1 MIEYVKQFILQG
13 RINKYM
19 KYNRRDFL
27 KVTYSAG
34 MGLMI
39 GVALPIKNR
48 LMSENIIKET
58 FDPNIWISIQSNN
71 IIKIVTAKSEMGQ
84 HIRTSIPMIVAEELN
99 ADWSKVKVVQADT
112 HPDKYGSQS
121 TGGSGS
127 IRRSYMRLRKAG
139 ATARDLLI
147 KAASLK
153 WEVPVG
159 ECKTYMSEVI
169 HSKSNRTLKFGD
181 LISIAGKLET
191 PTDPILKD
199 EKDFTLIGKSL
210 PGLDT
215 LSRVNGSA
223 KFGLDIRLP
232 DMLYATTLKCPTF
245 GGSLKSFNSKKANK
259 INGVKYVF
267 EVEGGVAVVAT
278 NTWSAIK
285 GQRALEVEW
294 NHGDFHSWDSKKI
307 KDMMEAKSDKKAVIA
322 KQVGNTKTLK
332 NSSIE
337 SNYEIPFTSHA
348 TMETMNCVAHVNKN
362 SAELWVPTQS
372 PQRIQSSIAEKLNFD
387 IEKVKVNV
395 TLMGGGF
402 GRRLFSDFIPDA
414 VEISKKINKPVKLLW
429 TREDDMSH
437 DFYRPASLHKL
448 KGSLSEKNELIGWEH
463 RIISP
468 SISGQRSPDR
478 FKNGELDRS
487 AVNGASNL
495 PYDVPNILVDYVM
508 SNTQVPIGWWRS
520 VYNSQ
525 NAFANEVFI
534 DELAHKAGVDA
545 LEFRMNMLNKSPR
558 HKEVLRLAA
567 EKAEWGKTLAKGQ
580 GMGMAVHESFGSW
593 SAQVATVT
601 VSKNG
606 ELSVDKIVAS
616 VDCGTV
622 INPDG
627 VKAQMEGSIVY
638 GLTSTLKGE
647 ITIENGAVAQSNFHD
662 FELLRIDEMPKVE
675 IYIVPSIEA
684 PGGAGEPGLPPVAPA
699 VANAI
704 FNAIGKRV
712 RKLPIKSKDLKA

>member
-1 MIEYVKQFILQG
+1 MSQDFS
-13 RINKYM
+13 
-19 KYNRRDFL
+19 RRDFL
-27 KVTYSAG
+27 KVSSTVG
-34 MGLMI
+34 VGLVI
-39 GVALPIKNR
+39 SVALPYKER
-48 LMSENIIKET
+48 LVAAGIVENSFE
-58 FDPNIWISIQSNN
+58 PNVW
-71 IIKIVTAKSEMGQ
+71 IKISPDNKVVITLAKSEMGQ

-99 ADWSKVKVVQADT
+99 ADWSQVNVVQADT

-139 ATARDLLI
+139 ATAREMLVS
-147 KAASLK
+147 AAALK
-153 WEVPVG
+153 WEVPAS
-159 ECKTYMSEVI
+159 ECKAYMSEVI
-169 HSKSNRTLKFGD
+169 HSKSKRSLKFGD
-181 LISIAGKLET
+181 LISLAGKLDA
-191 PTDPILKD
+191 PIDPILKD

-215 LSRVNGSA
+215 VSRVNGSA
-223 KFGLDIRLP
+223 KFGQDIRLP
-232 DMLYATTLKCPTF
+232 NMLYATVLKCQTF
-245 GGSLKSFNSKKANK
+245 GGSLKSFNAKKANK

-267 EVEGGVAVVAT
+267 EVEGGIAVVAT
-278 NTWSAIK
+278 NTWLAIK
-285 GQRALEVEW
+285 GQRALDVEW
-294 NHGDFHSWDSKKI
+294 DHGDFHSWDSKKI
-307 KDMMEAKSDKKAVIA
+307 KNMMETKSQDKAVIA
-322 KQVGNTKTLK
+322 KEVGNTINLK
-332 NSSIE
+332 INISIE
-337 SNYEIPFTSHA
+337 SNYEVPFTSHA

-402 GRRLFSDFIPDA
+402 GRRLWSDFIPDA
-414 VEISKKINKPVKLLW
+414 VEISKKIKKPVKLLW
-429 TREDDMSH
+429 TREDDMKH

-448 KGSLSEKNELIGWEH
+448 KGSLSDKNELISWEH
-463 RIISP
+463 HIVSP
-468 SISGQRSPDR
+468 SISGQRSPER
-478 FKNGELDRS
+478 FKNGQLDRS
-487 AVNGASNL
+487 AVNGANNL
-495 PYDVPNILVDYVM
+495 PYDVPNILVDYIM
-508 SNTQVPIGWWRS
+508 SNTEVPVGWWRS

-534 DELAHKAGVDA
+534 DELAYKAGVDA
-545 LEFRMNMLNKSPR
+545 LEFRMTMLNNSPR
-558 HKEVLRLAA
+558 HKAVLRLAA
-567 EKAEWGKTLAKGQ
+567 EKAGWGKPLAKGQ
-580 GMGMAVHESFGSW
+580 GMGLAVHESFGSW

-601 VSKNG
+601 VSKAG

-616 VDCGTV
+616 IDCGTV

-647 ITIENGAVAQSNFHD
+647 ITIEKGAVAQSNFHD

-675 IYIVPSIEA
+675 IHIVPSIE
-684 PGGAGEPGLPPVAPA
+684 PPSGAGEPGLPPVAPA

-704 FNAIGKRV
+704 FNANGKRV
-712 RKLPIKSKDLKA
+712 RKLPIKSKDLKV

>member
-1 MIEYVKQFILQG
+1 
-13 RINKYM
+13 
-19 KYNRRDFL
+19 
-27 KVTYSAG
+27 
-34 MGLMI
+34 
-39 GVALPIKNR
+39 VALPYKER
-48 LMSENIIKET
+48 LAAAGVENSFE
-58 FDPNIWISIQSNN
+58 PNVW
-71 IIKIVTAKSEMGQ
+71 IKISPDNKVLITLAKSEMGQ
-84 HIRTSIPMIVAEELN
+84 HISTSIPMIVAEELN
-99 ADWSKVKVVQADT
+99 ADWSLVNVVQADT

-147 KAASLK
+147 QAASLK
-153 WEVPVG
+153 WEVPAS
-159 ECKTYMSEVI
+159 ECKAYMSEVI
-169 HSKSNRTLKFGD
+169 HSKSKRSLKFGD
-181 LISIAGKLET
+181 LISLAGKLDA
-191 PTDPILKD
+191 PIDPILKD

-215 LSRVNGSA
+215 VSRVNGSA

-232 DMLYATTLKCPTF
+232 NMLYATVLKCQTF
-245 GGSLKSFNSKKANK
+245 GGSLKSFNAKKANK

-267 EVEGGVAVVAT
+267 EVEGGIAVVAT

-285 GQRALEVEW
+285 GQRALDVEW
-294 NHGDFHSWDSKKI
+294 DHGDFYSWDSKKI
-307 KDMMEAKSDKKAVIA
+307 KNMMETKSQDKAVIA
-322 KQVGNTKTLK
+322 KEVGNTKNLK
-332 NSSIE
+332 NNISIE
-337 SNYEIPFTSHA
+337 SNYEVPFTSHA
-348 TMETMNCVAHVNKN
+348 TMETMNCVAHVNKT

-402 GRRLFSDFIPDA
+402 GRRLWSDFIPDA
-414 VEISKKINKPVKLLW
+414 VEISKKIKKPVKLLW
-429 TREDDMSH
+429 TREDDMKH

-448 KGSLSEKNELIGWEH
+448 KGSLSDKNELISWEH
-463 RIISP
+463 HIVSP
-468 SISGQRSPDR
+468 SISGQRSPER
-478 FKNGELDRS
+478 FKNGQLDRS
-487 AVNGASNL
+487 AVNGANNL

-508 SNTQVPIGWWRS
+508 SNTEVPVGWWRS

-534 DELAHKAGVDA
+534 DELAYKAGVDA
-545 LEFRMNMLNKSPR
+545 LEFRMTMLNNSPR
-558 HKEVLRLAA
+558 HKAVLRLAA
-567 EKAEWGKTLAKGQ
+567 EKAGWGKPLAKGQ
-580 GMGMAVHESFGSW
+580 GMGLAVHESFGSW

-601 VSKNG
+601 VSKAG

-616 VDCGTV
+616 IDCGTV

-647 ITIENGAVAQSNFHD
+647 ITIEKGAVAQSNFHD

-675 IYIVPSIEA
+675 IHIVPSIE
-684 PGGAGEPGLPPVAPA
+684 PPSGAGEPGLPPVAPA

-704 FNAIGKRV
+704 FNANGKRV
-712 RKLPIKSKDLKA
+712 RKLPIKSKDLKV

>member
-1 MIEYVKQFILQG
+1 
-13 RINKYM
+13 
-19 KYNRRDFL
+19 
-27 KVTYSAG
+27 
-34 MGLMI
+34 
-39 GVALPIKNR
+39 
-48 LMSENIIKET
+48 
-58 FDPNIWISIQSNN
+58 
-71 IIKIVTAKSEMGQ
+71 
-84 HIRTSIPMIVAEELN
+84 MIVAEELN
-99 ADWSKVKVVQADT
+99 ADWSLVNVVQADT

-147 KAASLK
+147 QAASLK
-153 WEVPVG
+153 WEVPAS
-159 ECKTYMSEVI
+159 ECKAYMSEVI
-169 HSKSNRTLKFGD
+169 HSKSKRSLKFGD
-181 LISIAGKLET
+181 LISLAGKLDA
-191 PTDPILKD
+191 PIDPILKD

-215 LSRVNGSA
+215 VSRVNGSA

-232 DMLYATTLKCPTF
+232 NMLYATVLKCQTF
-245 GGSLKSFNSKKANK
+245 GGSLKSFNAKKANK

-267 EVEGGVAVVAT
+267 EVEGGIAVVAT

-285 GQRALEVEW
+285 GQRALDVEW
-294 NHGDFHSWDSKKI
+294 DHGDFYSWDSKKI
-307 KDMMEAKSDKKAVIA
+307 KNMMETKFQDKAVIA
-322 KQVGNTKTLK
+322 KEVGNTKNLK
-332 NSSIE
+332 NNISIE
-337 SNYEIPFTSHA
+337 SNYEVPFTSHA
-348 TMETMNCVAHVNKN
+348 TMETMNCVAHVNKT

-402 GRRLFSDFIPDA
+402 GRRLWSDFIPDA
-414 VEISKKINKPVKLLW
+414 VEISKKIKKPVKLLW
-429 TREDDMSH
+429 TREDDMKH

-448 KGSLSEKNELIGWEH
+448 KGSLSDKNELISWEH
-463 RIISP
+463 HIVSP
-468 SISGQRSPDR
+468 SISGQLSPER

-487 AVNGASNL
+487 AVNGANNL

-508 SNTQVPIGWWRS
+508 SNTEVPVGWWRS

-534 DELAHKAGVDA
+534 DELAYKAGVDA
-545 LEFRMNMLNKSPR
+545 LEFRITMLNNSPR
-558 HKEVLRLAA
+558 HKAVLRLAA
-567 EKAEWGKTLAKGQ
+567 EKAGWGKPLAKGQ
-580 GMGMAVHESFGSW
+580 GMGLAVHESFGSW

-601 VSKNG
+601 VSKAG

-616 VDCGTV
+616 IDCGTV

-647 ITIENGAVAQSNFHD
+647 ITIEKGAVAQSNFHD

-675 IYIVPSIEA
+675 IHIVPSIE
-684 PGGAGEPGLPPVAPA
+684 PPSGAGEPGLPPVAPA

-704 FNAIGKRV
+704 FNANGKRV
-712 RKLPIKSKDLKA
+712 RKLPIKSKDLKV

>member
-1 MIEYVKQFILQG
+1 
-13 RINKYM
+13 
-19 KYNRRDFL
+19 
-27 KVTYSAG
+27 
-34 MGLMI
+34 
-39 GVALPIKNR
+39 
-48 LMSENIIKET
+48 
-58 FDPNIWISIQSNN
+58 
-71 IIKIVTAKSEMGQ
+71 
-84 HIRTSIPMIVAEELN
+84 MIVAEELN
-99 ADWSKVKVVQADT
+99 ADWSQVNVVQADT

-147 KAASLK
+147 QAASLK
-153 WEVPVG
+153 WEVPAS
-159 ECKTYMSEVI
+159 ECKAYMSEVI
-169 HSKSNRTLKFGD
+169 HSKSKRSLKFGE
-181 LISIAGKLET
+181 LISLAGKLDT
-191 PTDPILKD
+191 PIDPILKD

-215 LSRVNGSA
+215 VYKVNGSA
-223 KFGLDIRLP
+223 KFGIDIRLP
-232 DMLYATTLKCPTF
+232 NMLYATVLKCQTF
-245 GGSLKSFNSKKANK
+245 GGSLKSFNAKKANK
-259 INGVKYVF
+259 INGVKYIF
-267 EVEGGVAVVAT
+267 EVDGGIAVVAA

-285 GQRALEVEW
+285 GQRALDVEW
-294 NHGDFHSWDSKKI
+294 DHGDFYSWDSKKI
-307 KDMMEAKSDKKAVIA
+307 KNMMETKFQDKGVIA
-322 KQVGNTKTLK
+322 KEVGNTKNLK
-332 NSSIE
+332 NNISIE
-337 SNYEIPFTSHA
+337 SNYEVPFTSHA

-402 GRRLFSDFIPDA
+402 GRRLWSDFIPDA
-414 VEISKKINKPVKLLW
+414 VEISKKIKKPVKLLW
-429 TREDDMSH
+429 TREDDMKH

-448 KGSLSEKNELIGWEH
+448 KGSLSDKNELISWEH
-463 RIISP
+463 HIVSP
-468 SISGQRSPDR
+468 SISGQRSPER
-478 FKNGELDRS
+478 FKNGQLDRS
-487 AVNGASNL
+487 AVNGANNL

-508 SNTQVPIGWWRS
+508 SNTKVPVGWWRS

-534 DELAHKAGVDA
+534 DELAYKAGVDA
-545 LEFRMNMLNKSPR
+545 LEFRMTMLNNSPR
-558 HKEVLRLAA
+558 HKAVLRLAA
-567 EKAEWGKTLAKGQ
+567 EKAGWGKTLAKGQ
-580 GMGMAVHESFGSW
+580 GMGLAVHESFGSW

-601 VSKNG
+601 VSKAG

-616 VDCGTV
+616 IDCGTV

-647 ITIENGAVAQSNFHD
+647 ITIEKGAVSQSNFHD

-675 IYIVPSIEA
+675 IHIVPSIE
-684 PGGAGEPGLPPVAPA
+684 PPSGAGEPGLPPVAPA

-704 FNAIGKRV
+704 FNANGKRV
-712 RKLPIKSKDLKA
+712 RKLPIKSKDLKV

>member
-1 MIEYVKQFILQG
+1 LVA
-13 RINKYM
+13 
-19 KYNRRDFL
+19 
-27 KVTYSAG
+27 AG
-34 MGLMI
+34 I
-39 GVALPIKNR
+39 V
-48 LMSENIIKET
+48 ENSFE
-58 FDPNIWISIQSNN
+58 PNVW
-71 IIKIVTAKSEMGQ
+71 IKISPDNKVVITLAKSEMGQ
-84 HIRTSIPMIVAEELN
+84 HISTSIPMIVAEELN
-99 ADWSKVKVVQADT
+99 ADWSLVNVVQADT

-147 KAASLK
+147 QAASLK
-153 WEVPVG
+153 WEVPAS
-159 ECKTYMSEVI
+159 ECKAYMSEVI
-169 HSKSNRTLKFGD
+169 HSKSKRSLKFGD
-181 LISIAGKLET
+181 LISLAGKLDA
-191 PTDPILKD
+191 PIDPILKD

-215 LSRVNGSA
+215 VSRVNGSA

-232 DMLYATTLKCPTF
+232 NMLYATVLKCQTF
-245 GGSLKSFNSKKANK
+245 GGSLKSFNAKKANK

-267 EVEGGVAVVAT
+267 EVEGGIAVVAT

-285 GQRALEVEW
+285 GQRALDVEW
-294 NHGDFHSWDSKKI
+294 DHGDFYSWDSKKI
-307 KDMMEAKSDKKAVIA
+307 KNMMETKSQDKAVIA
-322 KQVGNTKTLK
+322 KEVGNTKNLK
-332 NSSIE
+332 NNISIE
-337 SNYEIPFTSHA
+337 SNYEVPFTSHA
-348 TMETMNCVAHVNKN
+348 TMETMNCVAHVNKT

-402 GRRLFSDFIPDA
+402 GRRLWSDFIPDA
-414 VEISKKINKPVKLLW
+414 VEISKKIKKPVKLLW
-429 TREDDMSH
+429 TREDDMKH

-448 KGSLSEKNELIGWEH
+448 KGSLSDKNELISWEH
-463 RIISP
+463 HIVSP
-468 SISGQRSPDR
+468 SISGQRSPER
-478 FKNGELDRS
+478 FKNGQLDRS
-487 AVNGASNL
+487 AVNGANNL

-508 SNTQVPIGWWRS
+508 SNTEVPVGWWRS

-534 DELAHKAGVDA
+534 DELAYKAGVDA
-545 LEFRMNMLNKSPR
+545 LEFRMTMLNNSPR
-558 HKEVLRLAA
+558 HKAVLRLAA
-567 EKAEWGKTLAKGQ
+567 EKAGWGKPLAKGQ
-580 GMGMAVHESFGSW
+580 GMGLAVHESFGSW

-601 VSKNG
+601 VSKAG

-616 VDCGTV
+616 IDCGTV

-647 ITIENGAVAQSNFHD
+647 ITIEKGAVAQSNFHD

-675 IYIVPSIEA
+675 IHIVPSIE
-684 PGGAGEPGLPPVAPA
+684 PPSGAGEPGLPPVAPA

-704 FNAIGKRV
+704 FNANGKRV
-712 RKLPIKSKDLKA
+712 RKLPIKSKDLKV

>member
-1 MIEYVKQFILQG
+1 LVA
-13 RINKYM
+13 
-19 KYNRRDFL
+19 
-27 KVTYSAG
+27 AG
-34 MGLMI
+34 I
-39 GVALPIKNR
+39 V
-48 LMSENIIKET
+48 ENSFE
-58 FDPNIWISIQSNN
+58 PNVW
-71 IIKIVTAKSEMGQ
+71 IKISPDNKVIITLAKSEMGQ

-99 ADWSKVKVVQADT
+99 ADWSQVNVVQADT

-147 KAASLK
+147 QAASLK
-153 WEVPVG
+153 WEVPAS
-159 ECKTYMSEVI
+159 ECKAYMSEVI
-169 HSKSNRTLKFGD
+169 HSKSKRSLKFGD
-181 LISIAGKLET
+181 LISLAGKLDA
-191 PTDPILKD
+191 PIDPILKD

-215 LSRVNGSA
+215 VSRVNGSA

-232 DMLYATTLKCPTF
+232 NMLYATVLKCQTF
-245 GGSLKSFNSKKANK
+245 GGSLKSFNAKKANK

-267 EVEGGVAVVAT
+267 EVEGGIAVVAT

-285 GQRALEVEW
+285 GQRALDVEW
-294 NHGDFHSWDSKKI
+294 DHGDFHSWDSKKI
-307 KDMMEAKSDKKAVIA
+307 KNMMETKSQDKAVIA
-322 KQVGNTKTLK
+322 KEVGNTKNLK
-332 NSSIE
+332 NNISIE
-337 SNYEIPFTSHA
+337 SNYEVPFTSHA

-402 GRRLFSDFIPDA
+402 GRRLWSDFIPEA
-414 VEISKKINKPVKLLW
+414 VEISKKIKKPVKLLW
-429 TREDDMSH
+429 TREDDMKH

-448 KGSLSEKNELIGWEH
+448 KGSLSDKNELISWEH
-463 RIISP
+463 HIVSP
-468 SISGQRSPDR
+468 SISGQRSPER
-478 FKNGELDRS
+478 FKNGQLDRS
-487 AVNGASNL
+487 AVNGANNL

-508 SNTQVPIGWWRS
+508 SNTEVPVGWWRS

-534 DELAHKAGVDA
+534 DELAYKAGVDA
-545 LEFRMNMLNKSPR
+545 LEFRMTMLNNSPR
-558 HKEVLRLAA
+558 HKAVLSLAA
-567 EKAEWGKTLAKGQ
+567 EKAGWGKPLAKGQ
-580 GMGMAVHESFGSW
+580 GMGLAVHESFGSW

-601 VSKNG
+601 VSKAG

-647 ITIENGAVAQSNFHD
+647 ITIEKGAVAQSNFHD

-675 IYIVPSIEA
+675 IHIVPSMEP

-704 FNAIGKRV
+704 FNANGKRV
-712 RKLPIKSKDLKA
+712 RKLPIKSKDLKV

>member
-1 MIEYVKQFILQG
+1 
-13 RINKYM
+13 
-19 KYNRRDFL
+19 
-27 KVTYSAG
+27 
-34 MGLMI
+34 
-39 GVALPIKNR
+39 
-48 LMSENIIKET
+48 
-58 FDPNIWISIQSNN
+58 
-71 IIKIVTAKSEMGQ
+71 
-84 HIRTSIPMIVAEELN
+84 MIVAEELN
-99 ADWSKVKVVQADT
+99 ADWSQVNVVQADT

-147 KAASLK
+147 QAASLK
-153 WEVPVG
+153 WEVPAS
-159 ECKTYMSEVI
+159 ECKAYMSEVI
-169 HSKSNRTLKFGD
+169 HSKSKRSLKFGD
-181 LISIAGKLET
+181 LISLAGKLDA
-191 PTDPILKD
+191 PIDPILKD

-215 LSRVNGSA
+215 VSRVNGSA

-232 DMLYATTLKCPTF
+232 NMLYATVLKCQTF
-245 GGSLKSFNSKKANK
+245 GGSLKSFNAKKANK

-267 EVEGGVAVVAT
+267 EVEGGIAVVAT

-285 GQRALEVEW
+285 GQRALDVEW
-294 NHGDFHSWDSKKI
+294 DHGDFHSWDSKKI
-307 KDMMEAKSDKKAVIA
+307 KNMMETKSQDKAVIA
-322 KQVGNTKTLK
+322 KEVGNTKNLK
-332 NSSIE
+332 NNISIE
-337 SNYEIPFTSHA
+337 SNYEVPFTSHA

-402 GRRLFSDFIPDA
+402 GRRLWSDFIPEA
-414 VEISKKINKPVKLLW
+414 VEISKKIKKPVKLLW
-429 TREDDMSH
+429 TREDDMKH

-448 KGSLSEKNELIGWEH
+448 KGSLSDKNELISWEH
-463 RIISP
+463 HIVSP
-468 SISGQRSPDR
+468 SISGQRSPER
-478 FKNGELDRS
+478 FKNGQLDRS
-487 AVNGASNL
+487 AVNGANNL

-508 SNTQVPIGWWRS
+508 SNTEVPVGWWRS

-534 DELAHKAGVDA
+534 DELAYKAGVDA
-545 LEFRMNMLNKSPR
+545 LEFRMTMLNNSPR
-558 HKEVLRLAA
+558 HKAVLSLAA
-567 EKAEWGKTLAKGQ
+567 EKAGWGKPLAKGQ
-580 GMGMAVHESFGSW
+580 GMGLAVHESFGSW

-601 VSKNG
+601 VSKAG

-647 ITIENGAVAQSNFHD
+647 ITIEKGAVAQSNFHD

-675 IYIVPSIEA
+675 IHIVPSMEP

-704 FNAIGKRV
+704 FNANGKRV
-712 RKLPIKSKDLKA
+712 RKLPIKSKDLKV

>member
-1 MIEYVKQFILQG
+1 
-13 RINKYM
+13 
-19 KYNRRDFL
+19 
-27 KVTYSAG
+27 
-34 MGLMI
+34 
-39 GVALPIKNR
+39 
-48 LMSENIIKET
+48 
-58 FDPNIWISIQSNN
+58 
-71 IIKIVTAKSEMGQ
+71 
-84 HIRTSIPMIVAEELN
+84 MIVAEELN
-99 ADWSKVKVVQADT
+99 ADWSLVNVVQADT

-147 KAASLK
+147 QAASLK
-153 WEVPVG
+153 WEVPAS
-159 ECKTYMSEVI
+159 ECKAYMSEVI
-169 HSKSNRTLKFGD
+169 HSKSKRSLKFGD
-181 LISIAGKLET
+181 LISLAGKLDA
-191 PTDPILKD
+191 PIDPILKD

-215 LSRVNGSA
+215 VSRVNGSA

-232 DMLYATTLKCPTF
+232 NMLYATVLKCQTF
-245 GGSLKSFNSKKANK
+245 GGSLKSFNAKKANK

-267 EVEGGVAVVAT
+267 EVEGGIAVVAT

-285 GQRALEVEW
+285 GQRALDVEW
-294 NHGDFHSWDSKKI
+294 DHGDFYSWDSKKI
-307 KDMMEAKSDKKAVIA
+307 KNMMETKSQDKAVIA
-322 KQVGNTKTLK
+322 KEVGNTKNLK
-332 NSSIE
+332 NNISIE
-337 SNYEIPFTSHA
+337 SNYEVPFTSHA
-348 TMETMNCVAHVNKN
+348 TMETMNCVAHVNKT

-402 GRRLFSDFIPDA
+402 GRRLWSDFIPDA
-414 VEISKKINKPVKLLW
+414 VEISKKIKKPVKLLW
-429 TREDDMSH
+429 TREDDMKH

-448 KGSLSEKNELIGWEH
+448 KGSLSDKNELISWEH
-463 RIISP
+463 HIVSP
-468 SISGQRSPDR
+468 SISGQRSPER
-478 FKNGELDRS
+478 FKNGQLDRS
-487 AVNGASNL
+487 AVNGANNL

-508 SNTQVPIGWWRS
+508 SNTEVPVGWWRS

-534 DELAHKAGVDA
+534 DELAYKAGVDA
-545 LEFRMNMLNKSPR
+545 LEFRMTMLNNSPR
-558 HKEVLRLAA
+558 HKAVLRLAA
-567 EKAEWGKTLAKGQ
+567 EKAGWGKPLAKGQ
-580 GMGMAVHESFGSW
+580 GMGLAVHESFGSW

-601 VSKNG
+601 VSKAG

-616 VDCGTV
+616 IDCGTV

-647 ITIENGAVAQSNFHD
+647 ITIEKGAVAQSNFHD

-675 IYIVPSIEA
+675 IHIVPSIE
-684 PGGAGEPGLPPVAPA
+684 PPSGAGEPGLPPVAPA

-704 FNAIGKRV
+704 FNANGKRV
-712 RKLPIKSKDLKA
+712 RKLPIKSKDLKV

>member
-1 MIEYVKQFILQG
+1 
-13 RINKYM
+13 
-19 KYNRRDFL
+19 
-27 KVTYSAG
+27 
-34 MGLMI
+34 
-39 GVALPIKNR
+39 
-48 LMSENIIKET
+48 
-58 FDPNIWISIQSNN
+58 
-71 IIKIVTAKSEMGQ
+71 MGQ
-84 HIRTSIPMIVAEELN
+84 HISTSIPMIVAEELN
-99 ADWSKVKVVQADT
+99 ADWSLVNVVQADT

-147 KAASLK
+147 QAASLK
-153 WEVPVG
+153 WEVPAS
-159 ECKTYMSEVI
+159 ECKAYMSEVI
-169 HSKSNRTLKFGD
+169 HSKSKRSLKFGD
-181 LISIAGKLET
+181 LISLAGKLDA
-191 PTDPILKD
+191 PIDPILKD

-215 LSRVNGSA
+215 VSRVNGSA

-232 DMLYATTLKCPTF
+232 NMLYATVLKCQTF
-245 GGSLKSFNSKKANK
+245 GGSLKSFNAKKANK

-267 EVEGGVAVVAT
+267 EVEGGIAVVAT

-285 GQRALEVEW
+285 GQRALDVEW
-294 NHGDFHSWDSKKI
+294 DHGDFYSWDSKKI
-307 KDMMEAKSDKKAVIA
+307 KNMMETKSQDKAVIA
-322 KQVGNTKTLK
+322 KEVGNTKNLK
-332 NSSIE
+332 NNISIE
-337 SNYEIPFTSHA
+337 SNYEVPFTSHA
-348 TMETMNCVAHVNKN
+348 TMETMNCVAHVNKT

-402 GRRLFSDFIPDA
+402 GRRLWSDFIPDA
-414 VEISKKINKPVKLLW
+414 VEISKKIKKPVKLLW
-429 TREDDMSH
+429 TREDDMKH

-448 KGSLSEKNELIGWEH
+448 KGSLSDKNELISWEH
-463 RIISP
+463 HIVSP
-468 SISGQRSPDR
+468 SISGQRSPER
-478 FKNGELDRS
+478 FKNGQLDRS
-487 AVNGASNL
+487 AVNGANNL

-508 SNTQVPIGWWRS
+508 SNTEVPVGWWRS

-534 DELAHKAGVDA
+534 DELAYKAGVDA
-545 LEFRMNMLNKSPR
+545 LEFRMTMLNNSPR
-558 HKEVLRLAA
+558 HKAVLRLAA
-567 EKAEWGKTLAKGQ
+567 EKAGWGKPLAKGQ
-580 GMGMAVHESFGSW
+580 GMGLAVHESFGSW

-601 VSKNG
+601 VSKAG

-616 VDCGTV
+616 IDCGTV

-647 ITIENGAVAQSNFHD
+647 ITIEKGAVAQSNFHD

-675 IYIVPSIEA
+675 IHIVPSIE
-684 PGGAGEPGLPPVAPA
+684 PPSGAGEPGLPPVAPA

-704 FNAIGKRV
+704 FNANGKRV
-712 RKLPIKSKDLKA
+712 RKLPIKSKDLKV

>member
-1 MIEYVKQFILQG
+1 
-13 RINKYM
+13 
-19 KYNRRDFL
+19 
-27 KVTYSAG
+27 
-34 MGLMI
+34 
-39 GVALPIKNR
+39 
-48 LMSENIIKET
+48 
-58 FDPNIWISIQSNN
+58 
-71 IIKIVTAKSEMGQ
+71 MGQ
-84 HIRTSIPMIVAEELN
+84 HISTSIPMIVAEELN
-99 ADWSKVKVVQADT
+99 ADWSLVNVVQADT

-147 KAASLK
+147 QAASLK
-153 WEVPVG
+153 WEVPAS
-159 ECKTYMSEVI
+159 ECKAYMSEVI
-169 HSKSNRTLKFGD
+169 HSKSKRSLKFGD
-181 LISIAGKLET
+181 LISLAGKLDA
-191 PTDPILKD
+191 PIDPILKD

-215 LSRVNGSA
+215 VSRVNGSA

-232 DMLYATTLKCPTF
+232 NMLYATVLKCQTF
-245 GGSLKSFNSKKANK
+245 GGSLKSFNAKKANK

-267 EVEGGVAVVAT
+267 EVEGGIAVVAT

-285 GQRALEVEW
+285 GQRALDVEW
-294 NHGDFHSWDSKKI
+294 DHGDFYSWDSKKI
-307 KDMMEAKSDKKAVIA
+307 KNMMETKFQDKAVIA
-322 KQVGNTKTLK
+322 KEVGNTKNLK
-332 NSSIE
+332 NNISIE
-337 SNYEIPFTSHA
+337 SNYEVPFTSHA
-348 TMETMNCVAHVNKN
+348 TMETMNCVAHVNKT

-402 GRRLFSDFIPDA
+402 GRRLWSDFIPDA
-414 VEISKKINKPVKLLW
+414 VEISKKIKKPVKLLW
-429 TREDDMSH
+429 TREDDMKH

-448 KGSLSEKNELIGWEH
+448 KGSLSDKNELISWEH
-463 RIISP
+463 HIVSP
-468 SISGQRSPDR
+468 SISGQRSPER
-478 FKNGELDRS
+478 FKNGQLDRS
-487 AVNGASNL
+487 AVNGANNL

-508 SNTQVPIGWWRS
+508 SNTEVPVGWWRS

-534 DELAHKAGVDA
+534 DELAYKAGVDA
-545 LEFRMNMLNKSPR
+545 LEFRMTMLNNSPR
-558 HKEVLRLAA
+558 HKAVLRLAA
-567 EKAEWGKTLAKGQ
+567 EKAGWGKPLAKGQ
-580 GMGMAVHESFGSW
+580 GMGLAVHESFGSW

-601 VSKNG
+601 VSKAG

-616 VDCGTV
+616 IDCGTV

-647 ITIENGAVAQSNFHD
+647 ITIEKGAVAQSNFHD

-675 IYIVPSIEA
+675 IHIVPSIE
-684 PGGAGEPGLPPVAPA
+684 PPSGAGEPGLPPVAPA

-704 FNAIGKRV
+704 FNANGKRV
-712 RKLPIKSKDLKA
+712 RKLPIKSKDLKV